1 MNKIAV
7 KSILMIYTMTLI
19 SFGLF
24 GCAKKIPSTA
34 KIPKENV
41 KRLVKEKQVTTL
53 KPVEKPRPIK
63 TELPAN
69 PVIEGQLKPK
79 RVPLVEFIESNYKKV
94 FFEYDKFRLLPKAR
108 KTIRSNA
115 ELIRENLDKHSNYK
129 ILIEGHCDER
139 GSSEYNLAL
148 GERRAQRTRDYL
160 VSLGIPSDIL
170 YTKSWGEEKLI
181 DLGNN
186 EESWRKNR
194 RAEFHIFKGE

>member
-1 MNKIAV
+1 MNKIV
-7 KSILMIYTMTLI
+7 LKSILMIYTLTFI

-24 GCAKKIPSTA
+24 GCAKKAPSTA

-41 KRLVKEKQVTTL
+41 KKPVKEKQVTTL

-63 TELPAN
+63 TALPTY
-69 PVIEGQLKPK
+69 PVSDGQLKPK
-79 RVPLVEFIESNYKKV
+79 RVPPLDFIESNYEKV

-129 ILIEGHCDER
+129 ILIEGHCDAR

-160 VSLGIPSDIL
+160 VSLGISPEIL
-170 YTKSWGEEKLI
+170 YTKSWG
-181 DLGNN
+181 
-186 EESWRKNR
+186 RKN
-194 RAEFHIFKGE
+194 